1 MFLGL
6 SEALVNVK
14 DFVNLIIH
22 FLLLLFL
29 RAVFLDSV
37 IFIGGPSD
45 ELLLLDFVANLENV
59 VVESADFFISFRLW
73 YFGNQFWMLFLLDS
87 VIL

>member
-14 DFVNLIIH
+14 NFVNLIILF

-45 ELLLLDFVANLENV
+45 ELFLLDFVANLENV
-59 VVESADFFISFRLW
+59 VVECANFFILFHLWFWGISFGC
-73 YFGNQFWMLFLLDS
+73 YFYLTW
-87 VIL
+87 